1 MSSSQFAR
9 SLSIALGCGFVLLT
23 IAPAAQAPDANL
35 LVSLFAELRKT
46 GGISPEA
53 EKRIQ
58 PALES
63 IASMSAAQLSDA
75 MPTIVSALSA
85 AEEPVQAVAVF
96 ACFAIVLRPD
106 GSQSLSAALP
116 AVVSLLQSP
125 SERVT
130 RGAVLVLLNAR
141 IGLRPDVMSRVVTMI
156 GQRNRSAAER
166 VPALAAA
173 VGSAPRDPAVVK
185 AVTAFIVEPL
195 DAAAKA
201 SVLGVLRQSAID
213 SPELRLEAIS
223 WLRDSDVQVK
233 LGVISLLMRIGRDAV
248 AAAGPD
254 LEQIAQ
260 RENES
265 IEVRAA
271 AAKALETSRR

>member
-9 SLSIALGCGFVLLT
+9 SLSMAVGCGFVLLT
-23 IAPAAQAPDANL
+23 IAPAAQAPDANF

-173 VGSAPRDPAVVK
+173 VGSAPRDPAVVQ

-195 DAAAKA
+195 DAATKA
-201 SVLGVLRQSAID
+201 SVLSVLRQSVID

-271 AAKALETSRR
+271 AAKALETLR